1 MKKEFKLDLNLR
13 PGTPEDLFHVTLLGK
28 TKEIRIAAFKEFLVN
43 IHSSTTHLLEIYKN
57 TKDKEIKSICEDK
70 IKNREK
76 VKYFISLINSKNE
89 FIKF

>member
-1 MKKEFKLDLNLR
+1 MEKEFELDLNLR

-28 TKEIRIAAFKEFLVN
+28 TKEIRMAAFKEFLIH
-43 IHSSTTHLLEIYKN
+43 IHSSTTYLLRIRKN

-76 VKYFISLINSKNE
+76 VQYFLSLINPKNE
-89 FIKF
+89 FVES